1 MLNLDNLLVCLDGT
15 NLDDN
20 LLEYASMMVGFFNN
34 RKTTFIHVA
43 PTNMDTKLHHE
54 LKAKVD
60 AKFKVDC
67 EKEVVVI
74 QGTGANHILGW
85 EGLKDIDLVV
95 LGIKPR
101 SISTGVNATKVL
113 NGSLCSVML
122 VPVTDKFEVNRVLI
136 PLDFSENS
144 LRSLNTA
151 LRIKEH
157 TDIKI
162 FLQHVYFVPTGYSS
176 TGKTYE
182 EFAEIMLKN
191 KKNEYE
197 AFKKQNDLDD
207 SKFEVI
213 FTLDNDQKPSDNIYE
228 MAQEK
233 NVDLIIIA
241 SKGRTK
247 AASMLLGSTAVSLVH
262 YDEDVP
268 CLVVKDKN
276 ESMSFFDALLK
287 I

>member
-20 LLEYASMMVGFFNN
+20 LLKYASMMVGFFENT
-34 RKTTFIHVA
+34 KTTFIHVA
-43 PTNMDTKLHHE
+43 ETNTDTSMHHQ
-54 LKAKVD
+54 LKDKVD
-60 AKFKVDC
+60 QYFKVDC
-67 EKEVVVI
+67 EKEVVII
-74 QGTGANHILGW
+74 QGTGAQNILGW
-85 EGLKDIDLVV
+85 EGLKEIDLIV

-101 SISTGVNATKVL
+101 AISTGAGATKVL

-122 VPVTDKFEVNRVLI
+122 VPVTDKFEVSKVLV

-151 LRIKEH
+151 LKIKQSKKIE
-157 TDIKI
+157 I

-182 EFAEIMLKN
+182 EFADIMLKN
-191 KKNEYE
+191 KQKEYE
-197 AFKKQNDLDD
+197 MFKKQNELDE
-207 SKFEVI
+207 SQYEVI

-233 NVDLIIIA
+233 SADLIIIA
-241 SKGRTK
+241 SRGRSK

-268 CLVVKDKN
+268 CLVVKDKE
-276 ESMSFFDALLK
+276 ESMGFFEALLN

>member
-20 LLEYASMMVGFFNN
+20 LLEYASMMVGFFHNT
-34 RKTTFIHVA
+34 KTTFIHVA

-54 LKAKVD
+54 LKEKVD
-60 AKFKVDC
+60 AKFNVDC

-74 QGTGANHILGW
+74 QGTGAHHILGW
-85 EGLKDIDLVV
+85 EGLKEIDLVV

-101 SISTGVNATKVL
+101 SVSTGVNATKVL

-122 VPVTDKFEVNRVLI
+122 VPVTNKIDVNRVLI

-162 FLQHVYFVPTGYSS
+162 FLQHVFFVPTGYSS

-182 EFAEIMLKN
+182 EFADIMLKN
-191 KKNEYE
+191 KQKEYE
-197 AFKKQNDLDD
+197 AFKKQNELDD

-233 NVDLIIIA
+233 DIDLIIIA